1 MPEVRTL
8 SPSRI
13 APGPY
18 VFGPKER
25 RRDPA
30 EISRRRV
37 RVRIQTRRPRPA
49 PRQSPRSAGCPRTS
63 AGLVA
68 GMSGPQLGT
77 KYVNWS
83 VGQIVSHL
91 ADSHMNAFIRFKL
104 ALTEDNPTVKP
115 YKEWEWSQS
124 ADAHEDP
131 EFSLRIL
138 EGLHTRWVRLLRA
151 LPADDFARTF
161 YHPERAPDLL
171 PWARPS
177 TSTPTT
183 AGTTPAQIEWLKQ
196 HHGW

>member
-1 MPEVRTL
+1 VVPPKYPAGEFVPESNPTPDNRAVL
-8 SPSRI
+8 I
-13 APGPY
+13 ADLGRLPTDL
-18 VFGPKER
+18 R
-25 RRDPA
+25 
-30 EISRRRV
+30 
-37 RVRIQTRRPRPA
+37 
-49 PRQSPRSAGCPRTS
+49 
-63 AGLVA
+63 GLVS

-77 KYVNWS
+77 KYVNWT

-104 ALTEDNPTVKP
+104 ALTENNPTIKP

-161 YHPERAPDLL
+161 YHPEFERTYTLQ
-171 PWARPS
+171 
-177 TSTPTT
+177 TT
-183 AGTTPAQIEWLKQ
+183 LETYAWHGRHHASQIAWIKD

>member
-1 MPEVRTL
+1 MAPPKYPAGEFAPEPNPTPELRATL
-8 SPSRI
+8 I
-13 APGPY
+13 ADLGRLPTDL
-18 VFGPKER
+18 R
-25 RRDPA
+25 
-30 EISRRRV
+30 
-37 RVRIQTRRPRPA
+37 
-49 PRQSPRSAGCPRTS
+49 
-63 AGLVA
+63 GLVA

-104 ALTEDNPTVKP
+104 ALTEDNPTIKP

-151 LPADDFARTF
+151 LPADDFSRTF
-161 YHPERAPDLL
+161 YHPEMDKTFTL
-171 PWARPS
+171 
-177 TSTPTT
+177 
-183 AGTTPAQIEWLKQ
+183 GTCLELYTWHGRHHSAQIQWLKTQ
-196 HHGW
+196 HGW